1 MLKRFLIL
9 LALLIC
15 ALEVVAQDHPQDKLA
30 ESSAASS
37 TAATAVAPA
46 TAIEF
51 AIIKTADMTTRE
63 GLTFS
68 GGDYTKRV
76 KLQHV
81 AVLVRHPQGSFLFDS
96 GLGKKVDQQVKADTP
111 FWAKPFASY
120 GAVTPARTQI
130 DGAGLP
136 LPSRIILSHAHWDH
150 ASGLVDFPESE
161 VWVNAPEKKYL
172 NTPHA
177 GGVLASQI
185 NAPSTKWVTYEFQ
198 AKPYQLFAQSLDLFG
213 DGSAVLVPLS
223 GHTPGSTGLY
233 VTLKSG
239 KQYFFVGD
247 VVWNAAAIKD
257 ERPKMWL
264 ASKIADNDRDRTLE
278 SVVLL
283 HRLQQANPQL
293 IIVPAHDAAVQDG
306 VGYFPKFVK

>member
-1 MLKRFLIL
+1 MLKRFPLLVAL
-9 LALLIC
+9 LAC
-15 ALEVVAQDHPQDKLA
+15 ALTAVAQDNPVPGSVVQ
-30 ESSAASS
+30 AA
-37 TAATAVAPA
+37 AG
-46 TAIEF
+46 IEF

-63 GLTFS
+63 GFTFS
-68 GGDYTKRV
+68 GGDYSKRV

-96 GLGKKVDQQVKADTP
+96 GLGKKVDEQVKADMP
-111 FWAKPFASY
+111 FWSKPFASH

-161 VWVNAPEKKYL
+161 VWVNPLEKTFL

-177 GGVLASQI
+177 GGVLKSQI

-198 AKPYQLFAQSLDLFG
+198 AKPYKLFAQSLDLFG

-233 VTLKSG
+233 LTLKSG

-247 VVWNAAAIKD
+247 AVWNGDAIKN

-264 ASKIADNDRDRTLE
+264 ASEIADQDPAQTLE

-293 IIVPAHDAAVQDG
+293 LIVPAHDAAVQDG
-306 VGYFPKFVK
+306 IGYFPKFVK